1 MIIRK
6 HCCLQYIYFIYII
19 LNHRN
24 ESFEHLVE
32 PRDRLQQPCDHW
44 TAGSPDGLQSTLRL
58 MINLEYLETDRNK
71 MFHLRE
77 YTCLAPRIRVLVR
90 ARPKNGFQ
98 NGSLVIWFRLY
109 FQFEKVL

>member
-24 ESFEHLVE
+24 ESYEHLVE

-58 MINLEYLETDRNK
+58 MIILE
-71 MFHLRE
+71 
-77 YTCLAPRIRVLVR
+77 
-90 ARPKNGFQ
+90 
-98 NGSLVIWFRLY
+98 S
-109 FQFEKVL
+109 

>member
-24 ESFEHLVE
+24 ESFEHLKE
-32 PRDRLQQPCDHW
+32 PHDRLQQPCDHW

-58 MINLEYLETDRNK
+58 MIILEYLEIDRNK
-71 MFHLRE
+71 MLHLRE
-77 YTCLAPRIRVLVR
+77 YTCLAPRIQVLVR
-90 ARPKNGFQ
+90 SRPKTRFEMG
-98 NGSLVIWFRLY
+98 RL
-109 FQFEKVL
+109 

>member
-6 HCCLQYIYFIYII
+6 HYCFQYIYFIYII

-24 ESFEHLVE
+24 ESYEHLVV
-32 PRDRLQQPCDHW
+32 PRDHLQQPCDHSW

-58 MINLEYLETDRNK
+58 IITLEYLEIDRNK

-77 YTCLAPRIRVLVR
+77 YTC
-90 ARPKNGFQ
+90 
-98 NGSLVIWFRLY
+98 
-109 FQFEKVL
+109 